1 MEGQIEYT
9 LIIGVIIVFTSL
21 AGSMG
26 PPHLSPVPGAD
37 AVIVEKPQNGAGGVD
52 SDDNT
57 AIPKVLHSG
66 RSFTTASS
74 SMGSDTLFLLPWAP
88 AYKDTSIYIIK
99 GIYFKKERTQATEM
113 KK

>member
-1 MEGQIEYT
+1 
-9 LIIGVIIVFTSL
+9 
-21 AGSMG
+21 MG
-26 PPHLSPVPGAD
+26 PPHLSPVLGAG
-37 AVIVEKPQNGAGGVD
+37 AITVEKPQNGAGGVD

-66 RSFTTASS
+66 RSFTTAYSYV
-74 SMGSDTLFLLPWAP
+74 GSDTLLPLPWAP

-99 GIYFKKERTQATEM
+99 SIYFKKAQATEM